1 MHQISPEGI
10 AFLKEKEGFRSDA
23 YYDVAGVLTIGYGH
37 SAYAPSI
44 EQYPIHEGQHITEE
58 EGENILRADLK
69 PTEAVVNSA
78 VTREITQT
86 RSCHSPS
93 TWARVPLSR
102 VRFSATRT
110 REIIRLPQ
118 MNCCNTCMLA
128 DDS

>member
-78 VTREITQT
+78 VTREITQKQI
-86 RSCHSPS
+86 RR
-93 TWARVPLSR
+93 ARVIHLQPGRGYL
-102 VRFSATRT
+102 
-110 REIIRLPQ
+110 
-118 MNCCNTCMLA
+118 
-128 DDS
+128 